1 MTAHIDAMSKE
12 QAKNYLRLCGKEA
25 HPKWTSRKIKSRIND
40 HLESDQRT
48 GPGVSDNSTTAGLD
62 QKGKE
67 KGLTVKKHDT
77 IGSPFKK
84 LRAAQEIEEKVSGE
98 TIVGFGRHA
107 DKKYNEVPQTYLEWT
122 MTVVPEGTTACSD
135 RWARLYSGKLARL
148 ATWARTQQAKPE
160 ESQKERRVEPAQ
172 SSVAA
177 SSAKGSTTPGRSRK
191 RRAAEAARDEESPTT
206 SSLERLQE
214 LVNSCQ
220 HLSQMIRERNA
231 EHYQQLQARMR
242 DLEQYRKRTRLT
254 NIKKKQ
260 PGNPVETMPETM
272 QEESRPSREGPR

>member
-1 MTAHIDAMSKE
+1 MK
-12 QAKNYLRLCGKEA
+12 KNDSL
-25 HPKWTSRKIKSRIND
+25 
-40 HLESDQRT
+40 
-48 GPGVSDNSTTAGLD
+48 
-62 QKGKE
+62 
-67 KGLTVKKHDT
+67 
-77 IGSPFKK
+77 GSPFKK

-107 DKKYNEVPQTYLEWT
+107 DKKYKEVPQTYLEWT

-160 ESQKERRVEPAQ
+160 ESQKERQVEPAQ

-191 RRAAEAARDEESPTT
+191 RRAAEAARDEESLTT
-206 SSLERLQE
+206 RSLERLQE